1 MPEIAI
7 SAEKV
12 AFLIEKTR
20 QFDVKEGVTDPASGS
35 NAIDDGM
42 IDVLEDDGSDPVAQ
56 EIRGFVDS
64 LTEDE
69 QIDVI
74 ALMRLGR
81 GDAAIE
87 EWNQLRRET
96 SETRDQ
102 PAVRVLL
109 GEPLVS
115 DYLAEGLSAFG
126 IGWPDAA
133 PE

>member
-1 MPEIAI
+1 MPEISV

-20 QFDVKEGVTDPASGS
+20 EFDVKEGASDPASGS
-35 NAIDDGM
+35 NAIDDNM
-42 IDVLEDDGSDPVAQ
+42 IDTLADDGSDPVLQ
-56 EIRGFVDS
+56 EITGFVNS
-64 LTEDE
+64 LSEDE

-81 GDAAIE
+81 GDADIE
-87 EWNQLRRET
+87 EWNKLR
-96 SETRDQ
+96 SETRDIREQ
-102 PAVRVLL
+102 SAARVLL

-115 DYLAEGLSAFG
+115 DYLAEGLNAFG
-126 IGWPDAA
+126 IDWTNAA

>member
-1 MPEIAI
+1 MPEISV

-20 QFDVKEGVTDPASGS
+20 EFDVKEGATDPASGS

-42 IDVLEDDGSDPVAQ
+42 IDVLQDNGSDPVAQ
-56 EIRGFVDS
+56 EITGFVNS

-69 QIDVI
+69 QVDVI

-81 GDAAIE
+81 GDAEVE
-87 EWNQLRRET
+87 EWNKLRRET
-96 SETRDQ
+96 REAREQ
-102 PAVRVLL
+102 PTVRVLL

-115 DYLAEGLSAFG
+115 DYLAEGLSALG
-126 IGWPDAA
+126 VDWADAA